1 MSSSQWRH
9 CLSLSCRPLTAFA
22 PLRFLTEFVHQIA
35 WLFNLRGS
43 DILCNPVFF
52 AYAVVLKD
60 GPTTLF
66 VRRPDSKGL
75 KPHLQAAVSLSDRP
89 FAHPRFDSTT
99 KDVI

>member
-1 MSSSQWRH
+1 M
-9 CLSLSCRPLTAFA
+9 
-22 PLRFLTEFVHQIA
+22 RFLTEFVHQIA

-52 AYAVVLKD
+52 AYAVVLRE